1 MALQGLKNT
10 HKCSTTATYSV
21 RLGLI
26 SGPRKGV
33 LSEAFSFGIQQLIPA
48 KSIVA
53 PEELQRRFFPD
64 PLHLAF
70 HKSFYRSKILRHMQ
84 L

>member
-1 MALQGLKNT
+1 M
-10 HKCSTTATYSV
+10 
-21 RLGLI
+21 
-26 SGPRKGV
+26 GV
-33 LSEAFSFGIQQLIPA
+33 LSEVFSCGIHKLIPA

-53 PEELQRRFFPD
+53 PEKLQRRFVPD
-64 PLHLAF
+64 PLHLAL